1 MKTYC
6 KNVDIEDISMMELA
20 IRNCFKGK
28 WKRRDIRNLLSR
40 HCEYT
45 PGKILK
51 LLKTGNKH
59 MLDGAVH
66 NLALELNNRLMN
78 RELSLPPTVS
88 RTVIEGAKQ
97 KERNLE
103 IESYEH
109 QIFDHLADLG
119 LQELFEKKFGTWQ
132 CASIKG
138 RGQLY
143 TKKGIEK
150 WIRTDPQGTKV
161 AIQCD
166 VRKCHQNID
175 IDVLIAMLE
184 RDIHKNKPLLWLT
197 RKLLLIMKEKDKGLF
212 VGSVISKDLANYYM
226 SYLYH
231 YAESKLT
238 VTRRSRRNGPVKVR
252 LLSHQAMYMDDVF
265 LSGSN
270 RKYLMMAFRKIQQCL
285 EEKLH
290 LEFKES
296 WRFYYVE
303 YEDKYGVSHGCPAD
317 LAGYVYKRTC
327 TVLRDHIFLKGRRA
341 FKKVKTYLM
350 KGYEV
355 TQRMA
360 QRAVSYYGWF
370 KNSNLHQFMEKYGIE
385 ELQKYCKRRLSYLS
399 KRNRAKEALAC

>member
-1 MKTYC
+1 
-6 KNVDIEDISMMELA
+6 
-20 IRNCFKGK
+20 
-28 WKRRDIRNLLSR
+28 
-40 HCEYT
+40 
-45 PGKILK
+45 
-51 LLKTGNKH
+51 

-143 TKKGIEK
+143 TKKGVEK

-166 VRKCHQNID
+166 VRKCYQNID

-231 YAESKLT
+231 YAESELT
-238 VTRRSRRNGPVKVR
+238 VTRG
-252 LLSHQAMYMDDVF
+252 QGETA
-265 LSGSN
+265 
-270 RKYLMMAFRKIQQCL
+270 
-285 EEKLH
+285 
-290 LEFKES
+290 
-296 WRFYYVE
+296 
-303 YEDKYGVSHGCPAD
+303 
-317 LAGYVYKRTC
+317 
-327 TVLRDHIFLKGRRA
+327 
-341 FKKVKTYLM
+341 
-350 KGYEV
+350 
-355 TQRMA
+355 
-360 QRAVSYYGWF
+360 
-370 KNSNLHQFMEKYGIE
+370 
-385 ELQKYCKRRLSYLS
+385 
-399 KRNRAKEALAC
+399 

>member
-1 MKTYC
+1 
-6 KNVDIEDISMMELA
+6 
-20 IRNCFKGK
+20 
-28 WKRRDIRNLLSR
+28 
-40 HCEYT
+40 
-45 PGKILK
+45 
-51 LLKTGNKH
+51 

-166 VRKCHQNID
+166 VRKCYQNID

-197 RKLLLIMKEKDKGLF
+197 RTLLLIMKEVQL
-212 VGSVISKDLANYYM
+212 
-226 SYLYH
+226 
-231 YAESKLT
+231 
-238 VTRRSRRNGPVKVR
+238 SR
-252 LLSHQAMYMDDVF
+252 
-265 LSGSN
+265 
-270 RKYLMMAFRKIQQCL
+270 
-285 EEKLH
+285 
-290 LEFKES
+290 
-296 WRFYYVE
+296 
-303 YEDKYGVSHGCPAD
+303 
-317 LAGYVYKRTC
+317 
-327 TVLRDHIFLKGRRA
+327 
-341 FKKVKTYLM
+341 KTW
-350 KGYEV
+350 
-355 TQRMA
+355 Q
-360 QRAVSYYGWF
+360 
-370 KNSNLHQFMEKYGIE
+370 III
-385 ELQKYCKRRLSYLS
+385 
-399 KRNRAKEALAC
+399 

>member
-1 MKTYC
+1 MDVQKML
-6 KNVDIEDISMMELA
+6 E
-20 IRNCFKGK
+20 
-28 WKRRDIRNLLSR
+28 
-40 HCEYT
+40 
-45 PGKILK
+45 ILK
-51 LLKTGNKH
+51 RDYGIESKE
-59 MLDGAVH
+59 
-66 NLALELNNRLMN
+66 ELIERFESSKGINIGIFTER
-78 RELSLPPTVS
+78 RQTAS

-143 TKKGIEK
+143 TKKGVEK

-166 VRKCHQNID
+166 VRKCYQNID

-231 YAESKLT
+231 YAESELT
-238 VTRRSRRNGPVKVR
+238 VTRRS
-252 LLSHQAMYMDDVF
+252 
-265 LSGSN
+265 N
-270 RKYLMMAFRKIQQCL
+270 R
-285 EEKLH
+285 
-290 LEFKES
+290 
-296 WRFYYVE
+296 
-303 YEDKYGVSHGCPAD
+303 
-317 LAGYVYKRTC
+317 T
-327 TVLRDHIFLKGRRA
+327 
-341 FKKVKTYLM
+341 
-350 KGYEV
+350 
-355 TQRMA
+355 
-360 QRAVSYYGWF
+360 
-370 KNSNLHQFMEKYGIE
+370 
-385 ELQKYCKRRLSYLS
+385 
-399 KRNRAKEALAC
+399 KEALAC

>member
-1 MKTYC
+1 
-6 KNVDIEDISMMELA
+6 
-20 IRNCFKGK
+20 
-28 WKRRDIRNLLSR
+28 
-40 HCEYT
+40 
-45 PGKILK
+45 
-51 LLKTGNKH
+51 

-66 NLALELNNRLMN
+66 NLALDLNNRLMN
-78 RELSLPPTVS
+78 RELNLPPTVS

-109 QIFDHLADLG
+109 QIFDHLVDLG
-119 LQELFEKKFGTWQ
+119 LQELFEKKFGIWQ

-166 VRKCHQNID
+166 VRKCYQNIN

-184 RDIHKNKPLLWLT
+184 RDIHKNRPLLWLT

-231 YAESKLT
+231 FAESELT
-238 VTRRSRRNGPVKVR
+238 VTRRSRRNGPVKIR

-290 LEFKES
+290 LKFKES
-296 WRFYYVE
+296 WRF
-303 YEDKYGVSHGCPAD
+303 
-317 LAGYVYKRTC
+317 
-327 TVLRDHIFLKGRRA
+327 
-341 FKKVKTYLM
+341 
-350 KGYEV
+350 
-355 TQRMA
+355 
-360 QRAVSYYGWF
+360 
-370 KNSNLHQFMEKYGIE
+370 
-385 ELQKYCKRRLSYLS
+385 
-399 KRNRAKEALAC
+399 